1 MARPARAKCAILLG
15 HSFLSKD
22 LEVGMSDIWRKL
34 AAVGLCSCMLFV
46 AAGCDENA
54 GPLGGAPSGT
64 SSMLSVSA
72 APETQESLSAP
83 TASPAP
89 GGAAPSASA
98 ETGTDE
104 YDHDAVLA
112 AWETQ
117 DPSSLTGQNLAVYEK
132 AQQVLDEIIAS
143 DMSDYD
149 KELAVHNY
157 MTDNI
162 GYDETALGRTEAD
175 AGAPTS
181 ATPYGALVLN
191 TAICYGYSS
200 TFQLLMDMLGIECL
214 TVDGTIEDTDR
225 AHSWNMVNLEDNWYH
240 VDVTWDDP
248 VGAVPLLAYF
258 NRPSDDFSMTFFNR
272 KWDKSAYP
280 EALGGPYEGPAS

>member
-1 MARPARAKCAILLG
+1 
-15 HSFLSKD
+15 
-22 LEVGMSDIWRKL
+22 MSDTLRKL
-34 AAVGLCSCMLFV
+34 AAAALCSCMLFTV
-46 AAGCDENA
+46 AGCDENA
-54 GPLGGAPSGT
+54 GGLGDVAAGSTGSPLT
-64 SSMLSVSA
+64 VA
-72 APETQESLSAP
+72 ATPEAQESV
-83 TASPAP
+83 
-89 GGAAPSASA
+89 AAPSAPAASGEA
-98 ETGTDE
+98 AVSTSVVDTADE
-104 YDHDAVLA
+104 YDHDAVMA
-112 AWETQ
+112 AWEIQ
-117 DPSSLTGQNLAVYEK
+117 DASGLTGQNLAVYEK
-132 AQQVLDEIIAS
+132 AQQVLDEIISS

-181 ATPYGALVLN
+181 ATPYGALVLD
-191 TAICYGYSS
+191 TAICYGYST

-214 TVDGTIEDTDR
+214 TVDGTIEDTNR
-225 AHSWNMVNLEDNWYH
+225 AHSWNMVNLDGDWYH

-272 KWDKSAYP
+272 KWDESAYP